1 MLSLIDTPNSSLLAN
16 AAQTLKPSG
25 MLTLDLVSQVS
36 GTPVGIC
43 VEGAFVHKFL
53 VLTDSATFCRLPA
66 ADIDAFSDL
75 RCCAFEGN
83 PLGLAAGEPFI
94 LSLTFADSTVAA
106 NLGIAI
112 TDVGA
117 FAVHATT
124 EASRQ
129 PAKKARSKM
138 ELVSITDEKGYSRI
152 LNRENSM
159 RALVAWL
166 DKYNS
171 ELAGKYGVD
180 KLVWCE
186 EGSSARSSAGMVRG
200 WFYYDV
206 DNDMKQK
213 PLPNANAAIECM
225 QRLTKTDFYHDMYT
239 RTSEFPFEKSVKGES
254 STSSAIATVMEGKGV
269 EAMIDAAE
277 IVPVLK

>member
-1 MLSLIDTPNSSLLAN
+1 MLSLIDTRDSSLLSIAT
-16 AAQTLKPSG
+16 QTLKPSG
-25 MLTLDLVSQVS
+25 MLTLGLESQVR
-36 GTPVGIC
+36 GTPIGIC
-43 VEGAFVHKFL
+43 VEGASIHKLL
-53 VLTDSATFCRLPA
+53 VLIDSATFCQLPA

-83 PLGLAAGEPFI
+83 PLGLSAGEPFI
-94 LSLTFADSTVAA
+94 LSLTFAESTVAA

-117 FAVHATT
+117 FAVHATP

-129 PAKKARSKM
+129 PLNKKARSKM
-138 ELVSITDEKGYSRI
+138 DLVSITDEKSYVRI

-180 KLVWCE
+180 KLF
-186 EGSSARSSAGMVRG
+186 GAKKARVLGRVLA
-200 WFYYDV
+200 WFVAAWFHYDV
-206 DNDMKQK
+206 DNDMKGSK
-213 PLPNANAAIECM
+213 S
-225 QRLTKTDFYHDMYT
+225 H
-239 RTSEFPFEKSVKGES
+239 RT
-254 STSSAIATVMEGKGV
+254 
-269 EAMIDAAE
+269 
-277 IVPVLK
+277 

>member
-1 MLSLIDTPNSSLLAN
+1 MNTPDSSLLAN

-25 MLTLDLVSQVS
+25 MLTLDLVSS
-36 GTPVGIC
+36 ITGTPVGIC
-43 VEGAFVHKFL
+43 VEGASIHKFL
-53 VLTDSATFCRLPA
+53 VLTDSPTFCQLPA

-83 PLGLAAGEPFI
+83 PLGLSAGELFI
-94 LSLTFADSTVAA
+94 LLSFADSTVAA

-117 FAVHATT
+117 FAVQVNS
-124 EASRQ
+124 EAPRE
-129 PAKKARSKM
+129 PTKKQARSKM
-138 ELVSITDEKGYSRI
+138 EMVSITDEKSYVRI

-200 WFYYDV
+200 WFHYDV

-213 PLPNANAAIECM
+213 PLPNASAAIECM
-225 QRLTKTDFYHDMYT
+225 QKFTKTDFYHDLYT
-239 RTSEFPFEKSVKGES
+239 RTSDFPFEKLDAKTVKGES
-254 STSSAIATVMEGKGV
+254 STSAASATATSELAVN
-269 EAMIDAAE
+269 AE
-277 IVPVLK
+277 DENE

>member
-1 MLSLIDTPNSSLLAN
+1 MLSLMNTPDSSLLAN

-25 MLTLDLVSQVS
+25 MLTLDLVSS
-36 GTPVGIC
+36 ITGTPVGIC
-43 VEGAFVHKFL
+43 VEGASIHKFL
-53 VLTDSATFCRLPA
+53 VLTDSPTTFCQLPA

-83 PLGLAAGEPFI
+83 PLGLSAGELFI
-94 LSLTFADSTVAA
+94 LLSFADSTVAA

-117 FAVHATT
+117 FAVQVNS
-124 EASRQ
+124 EAPRE
-129 PAKKARSKM
+129 PTKKQARSKM
-138 ELVSITDEKGYSRI
+138 EMVSITDEKSYVRI

-200 WFYYDV
+200 WFHYDV

-213 PLPNANAAIECM
+213 PLPNASAAIECM
-225 QRLTKTDFYHDMYT
+225 QKFTKTDFYHDLYT
-239 RTSEFPFEKSVKGES
+239 RTSDFPFEKLDAKTVKGES
-254 STSSAIATVMEGKGV
+254 STSAASATATSELAVN
-269 EAMIDAAE
+269 AE
-277 IVPVLK
+277 DENE

>member
-1 MLSLIDTPNSSLLAN
+1 
-16 AAQTLKPSG
+16 LKPSG
-25 MLTLDLVSQVS
+25 MLTLDLVSFIT

-43 VEGAFVHKFL
+43 VEGVFIHKFL
-53 VLTDSATFCRLPA
+53 VLTDSPTFCQLPA

-83 PLGLAAGEPFI
+83 PLGLSAGEPFI
-94 LSLTFADSTVAA
+94 LSLTFAESTVAA

-117 FAVHATT
+117 FAVHATS

-129 PAKKARSKM
+129 PLKKKARSKM
-138 ELVSITDEKGYSRI
+138 ELVSITDEKSYGRI

-186 EGSSARSSAGMVRG
+186 EGSH
-200 WFYYDV
+200 
-206 DNDMKQK
+206 N
-213 PLPNANAAIECM
+213 
-225 QRLTKTDFYHDMYT
+225 KTTHAVT
-239 RTSEFPFEKSVKGES
+239 P
-254 STSSAIATVMEGKGV
+254 
-269 EAMIDAAE
+269 
-277 IVPVLK
+277 IVTLSLVSN